1 MAVVTLGGGRRL
13 PTDKIDFAVGFD
25 RLAGLGTPVRG
36 RTVIARIHART
47 EDSAREAEERLRR
60 AYEIGAQ
67 KPIFPLLAA
76 QIAAPETM

>member
-1 MAVVTLGGGRRL
+1 MATKSTATSAD
-13 PTDKIDFAVGFD
+13 PKKAM
-25 RLAGLGTPVRG
+25 RLAGLGTPVHG

-67 KPIFPLLAA
+67 KPIFPLLSA